1 MYLDFKIQSIENYF
15 FTPNVTFLSSI
26 SSVNMAVFVFLF
38 VLGIGCR
45 LW

>member
-1 MYLDFKIQSIENYF
+1 MRFDFKIQPIENYC

-38 VLGIGCR
+38 VLGTG
-45 LW
+45 